1 MMLVS
6 TTWAPPSCLA
16 MLPQKFSAATT
27 TIFLPGPLLA
37 AGVPEAAVE
46 HPAAIAA
53 AAAATAA
60 ATRYICEVTLIRAPD
75 LTAARPAHHE
85 GTRSRAEM
93 RPLTV
98 FGDFQVDSNENRF
111 HCLSV
116 ERWPP
121 NSARELG
128 AAQTTDRVPV
138 PVRSPPAGRRETRRP
153 RTRHH
158 MFAGRS
164 VQVGFGQRFA
174 GQAGGD
180 DAGEVGARG
189 DVFVLAAQ
197 RVGDGFSRGLGLG
210 DLFVELGELAVGELP
225 PAVDR
230 VGARCEESLRFAK
243 RARQDGLVN
252 VGFEHGAVQAA
263 LKPHLTSD
271 GVRLGSRAWLVTARS
286 PGERRR

>member
-1 MMLVS
+1 MKTVS
-6 TTWAPPSCLA
+6 
-16 MLPQKFSAATT
+16 
-27 TIFLPGPLLA
+27 IVYLLS
-37 AGVPEAAVE
+37 G
-46 HPAAIAA
+46 
-53 AAAATAA
+53 
-60 ATRYICEVTLIRAPD
+60 
-75 LTAARPAHHE
+75 
-85 GTRSRAEM
+85 
-93 RPLTV
+93 
-98 FGDFQVDSNENRF
+98 
-111 HCLSV
+111 
-116 ERWPP
+116 
-121 NSARELG
+121 
-128 AAQTTDRVPV
+128 
-138 PVRSPPAGRRETRRP
+138 GRRTVRASSEPLRRQTACP
-153 RTRHH
+153 C
-158 MFAGRS
+158 RS
-164 VQVGFGQRFA
+164 DHRPP
-174 GQAGGD
+174 GGD

-286 PGERRR
+286 PG